1 MKCCGGYGMRLH
13 KMSELSDRHFSYR
26 QTAVYI
32 RCKPIQN
39 SEHPESA
46 MTKQSLNNILKFFI
60 LKTMLFFSR
69 IAILTMAIAMAVRLV
84 LLGIVG
90 VSSTL
95 CPSQHHIHQWPET
108 TVIHSVLYCLSLRIT
123 LYLVLY
129 SISHNG
135 GEYTKKKRHR
145 D

>member
-1 MKCCGGYGMRLH
+1 MRLH

-32 RCKPIQN
+32 ICKPIQN

-95 CPSQHHIHQWPET
+95 CPS
-108 TVIHSVLYCLSLRIT
+108 
-123 LYLVLY
+123 
-129 SISHNG
+129 
-135 GEYTKKKRHR
+135 
-145 D
+145 